1 MLVTILKDEF
11 LKLEKSEQI
20 NFGKFVLEKLFSTI
34 ETTGS
39 ILSEAEQKEVEKR
52 YENLKNGV
60 SKGTT
65 LIDFK
70 TQMKEEYR
78 V

>member
-1 MLVTILKDEF
+1 MSVAVLIDEF

-20 NFGKFVLEKLFSTI
+20 NFGRFVLEKLFSSI
-34 ETTGS
+34 ETES
-39 ILSEAEQKEVEKR
+39 VLNEAQQQEVEKR
-52 YENLKNGV
+52 HQDLKNGF
-60 SKGTT
+60 SKGVS

-70 TQMKEEYR
+70 AQMKEKYC